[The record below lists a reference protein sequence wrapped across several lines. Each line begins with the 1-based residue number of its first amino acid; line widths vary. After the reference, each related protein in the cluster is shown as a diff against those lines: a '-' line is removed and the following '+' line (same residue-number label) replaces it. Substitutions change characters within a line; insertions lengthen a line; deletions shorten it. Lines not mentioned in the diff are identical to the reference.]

1 MSDLTPAFGAGLSGG
16 GITNLSTNAKTRQT
30 GYASGM
36 PDFARL
42 LSAAFKSELSASRL
56 LSVRTGCS
64 PEQAL
69 RETLEASAGAGSLA
83 DLLAARGALKAADA
97 ARATARRDQRAAVLA
112 RRQARHDGLPTSWRA
127 WFDGS
132 AHPNPGD
139 CGIGALLKGPGGER
153 VEISRATGYGN
164 SSEAEYRALIA
175 LLEAAVSKGAHGL
188 TIYGDSKVVID
199 DVNGSNAAAAV
210 SLYACR
216 QSALALIAQL
226 RAVTLRWIPRHK
238 NSEADALSQLARR
251 APSTKPDEP
260 FDEP

>member
-1 MSDLTPAFGAGLSGG
+1 VRSG
-16 GITNLSTNAKTRQT
+16 LSTNANTRQT
-30 GYASGM
+30 GYASRM
-36 PDFARL
+36 PDFTRL

-56 LSVRTGCS
+56 LATRTGRT

-83 DLLAARGALKAADA
+83 DLLAARSALKAADA
-97 ARATARRDQRAAVLA
+97 ARAAARRDQRAAVLA
-112 RRQARHDGLPTSWRA
+112 RRLVRHDGAPSSWRA

-132 AHPNPGD
+132 AHPNPGA

-153 VEISRATGYGN
+153 VAISRAAGYGN

-175 LLEAAVSKGAHGL
+175 LLEAAIDNGAHGL

-199 DVNGSNAAAAV
+199 DVNGSDAAAAV
-210 SLYACR
+210 SLDACR
-216 QSALALIAQL
+216 QAALGLIAQL
-226 RAVTLRWIPRHK
+226 RDVSLRWIPRHK

-251 APSTKPDEP
+251 APSTIPDGPTDEP
-260 FDEP
+260 